1 MAQQQKVRGQP
12 GPRTDGRS
20 MLPVVG
26 SLGGSKRS
34 RGVWE
39 SGVRIVPDMVVGAV
53 LVMLLLVA
61 WRATELARLPPDIA
75 HKTTS
80 EWAAKAAL
88 ERGGGAI
95 GRVLG
100 VDRRWVEGRIHR
112 LVERVPLAVWED
124 AVVRARARVK
134 AREERPDGIGQAG
147 QVRLGA
153 VSPDLVQLPWDRSG
167 AGGMPDQ
174 RWIDRGRVGW
184 GEIDAS
190 EGGAG
195 ADDVQTWCGVVS
207 PSKKQRA
214 GAQEVGGRE
223 TDRRQGPEAERST
236 NTVTALAEWL
246 WKVRRPQ
253 LTVLQ
258 TDPIGLLDLKQVTE
272 SLGTALEMFVN
283 AVKHAK
289 KRATPAQ
296 AWATALEATA
306 APAVRAVLEAAW
318 KWDGVGGQP
327 DRGQEGP
334 DYETLFLTYRACYTI
349 AMEPDILAPLA
360 EIPPG
365 HQALGD
371 LAQRVGTRMRLGC
384 RPAMY
389 GPVPAG
395 PRPRSDQLGGAGDRW
410 RLHALTEAVVYAA
423 PHDGRL
429 HTALRQELRGYFDQ
443 TCQTLW
449 MVQQWPEAGWMES
462 VTVFPSGGQ
471 GGVAPEGETDA
482 GVQVWLWQSGRTVP
496 WCVLAVK
503 GTLPAI
509 GSLSQY
515 TVAPGARVCTRCGET
530 HVARCRSRF
539 LPECF
544 RWTDTARQKMVGGQ
558 PLWMRCQAPGCG
570 QQPTSERC
578 GCGRASRPVPEYSS
592 GVVVKSFDVTTVMS
606 RRETWFRR
614 VPHIDAMC
622 RHILHGGAYVPTV
635 VGGIVP
641 QARRNLRSADFDR
654 PLLYRLI
661 CKYLI
666 SGALEYCH
674 TMAERPDNVLPLGLV
689 AKSDIDEPWRA
700 ICDARPTNPQLLPWK
715 NKYHGL
721 RACSPF
727 FTPGAF
733 CFSKDFSSA
742 YHNVPLATPC
752 GRRCLGCKACTMGGA
767 QSGGQCAFAR
777 SGLQQP
783 VGHLRPTPRLL
794 GQCWVDLGP
803 VRPTEGLQLH
813 HEGLEEALLAG
824 TQFSRER
831 WERLRVRGVTT
842 QSFVAAGG
850 RFYRPAPTGG
860 AMDWVQRRFV
870 GCTPGT
876 CGKAGCQKQMFG
888 VMIED
893 DHGCPHW
900 FRFAVTHFGVRTAGN
915 LFHSLIAPLIRKYRR
930 MGVRLILWVDDVL
943 VIVPNMCPTPFT
955 CRGAPECTA
964 CQRCKETAAGL
975 DRDFSE
981 DLAELGFETNKKD
994 VGAGQSSKFLGII
1007 FDTRTMTFRIEADAA
1022 KLFGERCSDMLRASM
1037 VTPRDMARLVGVL
1050 NWWACAVWGAKL
1062 MSRGM
1067 QAMSATCAAKE
1078 HWDTAILLTSAAK
1091 DELVFWRDNTA
1102 RVAALGMPILVP
1114 KFQQMLHMW
1123 ERGGEL
1129 PDGQRPQY
1137 RLTSDGGPRWGA
1149 TLSAWP
1155 IRGVVKPPLEGS
1167 GEYPAEWV
1175 GQGWCEHQAWREAVS
1190 SLLAI
1195 KTFTPIIRGSVVL
1208 HLSDCACVVK
1218 ALQEGGSATSA
1229 QVHRWAVEI
1238 WQWCVEHGIILLS
1251 GWVPGEEVVRLGAD
1265 RLSRE
1270 DGVDVHG
1277 YTAGPLM
1284 QAAVATVCRRR
1295 GYALTVDL
1303 FATAANKQCPRFCS
1317 RFHDVGTE
1325 DVDAFTRPSW
1335 RVSRCVCGQEH
1346 EEELLVFPPTKLLMP
1361 VLARLE
1367 QEGCKGCIVV
1377 PRQPSLPFWSI
1388 LQGGLVGEGI
1398 DVDGTD
1404 LQWPTGVHRR
1414 PQGYNTYCVSLFD
1427 FSARVPLNIQHACA
1441 QVREPRM
1448 PRALTTEEQVA
1459 LAQNVARRQLW
1470 CSLAESTA
1478 RLDLEELEE
1487 WMGEEDEETEGQEG
1501 DPTSVE

>member
-1 MAQQQKVRGQP
+1 
-12 GPRTDGRS
+12 
-20 MLPVVG
+20 
-26 SLGGSKRS
+26 
-34 RGVWE
+34 
-39 SGVRIVPDMVVGAV
+39 MVVGAV
-53 LVMLLLVA
+53 LVMLLLVT
-61 WRATELARLPPDIA
+61 WREKELARLPPDIA
-75 HKTTS
+75 HKTTA
-80 EWAAKAAL
+80 EWAAKVAR
-88 ERGGGAI
+88 ERGGGTV
-95 GRVLG
+95 GGVLG
-100 VDRRWVEGRIHR
+100 VDQRWVEGRIHR

-124 AVVRARARVK
+124 AVVRARARLE
-134 AREERPDGIGQAG
+134 AREEHPDGSGQAE
-147 QVRLGA
+147 QCRLGA
-153 VSPDLVQLPWDRSG
+153 VSPDLVQLPWHRSG
-167 AGGMPDQ
+167 AGGTVEQ
-174 RWIDRGRVGW
+174 RWVERGGVGC
-184 GEIDAS
+184 GEIDVS
-190 EGGAG
+190 DGGAG
-195 ADDVQTWCGVVS
+195 AEDVQTWCGVVS
-207 PSKKQRA
+207 PNKKQRT
-214 GAQEVGGRE
+214 GVQKGGGRE
-223 TDRRQGPEAERST
+223 MDQRQGPESER
-236 NTVTALAEWL
+236 NADTVAGLAEWL
-246 WKVRRPQ
+246 WNVRRPQ

-258 TDPIGLLDLKQVTE
+258 PDPIILLDLRQVTE
-272 SLGTALEMFVN
+272 ALGTALELFVK
-283 AVKHAK
+283 AVKHAT

-306 APAVRAVLEAAW
+306 APTVRAVLEAAW

-327 DRGQEGP
+327 DRGQDGP
-334 DYETLFLTYRACYTI
+334 GYEALFLTYRACYTI

-360 EIPPG
+360 GVPPG
-365 HQALGD
+365 HQAFGD

-384 RPAMY
+384 RPATY
-389 GPVPAG
+389 GPIPAG
-395 PRPRSDQLGGAGDRW
+395 PRPRADQCGGAGDRW
-410 RLHALTEAVVYAA
+410 RLHALAEAVIYAA

-443 TCQTLW
+443 ACQTLW
-449 MVQQWPEAGWMES
+449 MVQQWPEAGWRES
-462 VTVFPSGGQ
+462 VTIYPSSGQ
-471 GGVAPEGETDA
+471 GGVALEGDMDT
-482 GVQVWLWQSGRTVP
+482 GVQVWLWQAGRTVP

-509 GSLSQY
+509 GSLSRY
-515 TVAPGARVCTRCGET
+515 AAAPGARVCTRCGET
-530 HVARCRSRF
+530 HVDRCRSRF
-539 LPECF
+539 LPACF
-544 RWTDTARQKMVGGQ
+544 RWTDTARQKVVGGQ
-558 PLWMRCQAPGCG
+558 AVWMRCQAPGCR
-570 QQPTSERC
+570 QHPTSERC

-606 RRETWFRR
+606 RKEAWFRR

-641 QARRNLRSADFDR
+641 QARKNLRSADFDR
-654 PLLYRLI
+654 PLLHRLI

-674 TMAERPDNVLPLGLV
+674 TIAERPDNVLPLGLV

-721 RACSPF
+721 RACSPL

-767 QSGGQCAFAR
+767 QGGGQCAFAR

-783 VGHLRPTPRLL
+783 VGHLRPTPKLL

-803 VRPTEGLQLH
+803 VRPMEGLQLH
-813 HEGLEEALLAG
+813 HEGLEEALRAG

-831 WERLRVRGVTT
+831 WQMLRVRGVTA

-860 AMDWVQRRFV
+860 AMDWVQRRFI

-943 VIVPNMCPTPFT
+943 VIVPNMCSTPFT
-955 CRGAPECTA
+955 CRGAPECAA
-964 CQRCKETAAGL
+964 CQLCKETATGL

-1022 KLFGERCSDMLRASM
+1022 KVFGERCSDMLRVSM

-1078 HWDTAILLTSAAK
+1078 HWDTAVLLTSAAR

-1102 RVAALGMPILVP
+1102 RVAAFGMPILVP

-1129 PDGQRPQY
+1129 ADGQRPQF
-1137 RLTSDGGPRWGA
+1137 RLVSDGGPRWGA
-1149 TLSAWP
+1149 TLAAWP
-1155 IRGVVKPPLEGS
+1155 INGVVKPPLEGS

-1218 ALQEGGSATSA
+1218 AIQEGGSATSA

-1238 WQWCVEHGIILLS
+1238 WQWCVEHDIILLS

-1284 QAAVATVCRRR
+1284 QAAVATVCRRQ
-1295 GYALTVDL
+1295 GCALTVDL

-1335 RVSRCVCGQEH
+1335 RVSRCVCGVEH
-1346 EEELLVFPPTKLLMP
+1346 EEELLVFPPTRLLMP

-1414 PQGYNTYCVSLFD
+1414 PQGYNTYYVSLFD
-1427 FSARVPLNIQHACA
+1427 FSARVPLNLQPACA

-1448 PRALTTEEQVA
+1448 PRALTTEEQAA
-1459 LAQNVARRQLW
+1459 LAQSVARRQLW

-1487 WMGEEDEETEGQEG
+1487 WMGEEEEGTEGQEDG
-1501 DPTSVE
+1501 PSSMD